1 MNDLDYIHLPPRTVT
16 KRRRERERERVEY
29 LPPEYKLHTLDEQ
42 TASIPS
48 MTASE
53 TTYCRK
59 GTERPSSI

>member
-1 MNDLDYIHLPPRTVT
+1 MIWITYIYLPELSQRGGE
-16 KRRRERERERVEY
+16 RERERERVEY